1 VVMPKPLSYLF
12 RRRLLLIPLLLLA
25 LFVYCVPWSLPD
37 GLDLGNLHSLSRAN
51 IAYLIPKSPFGSWSK
66 DEPDEIWGLLHFV
79 TAGDNRML
87 SHSIGVHPDEPMPMS
102 VYLSEKDGDWE
113 SIERRFEGMPLVVFS
128 KTYCPFSRR
137 AKALLA
143 SYNLSPAATIVEVDL
158 RDDGDLIKHILTRL
172 TGRGTFPNAILNG
185 VSIGGSDDLHSLH
198 AQGHLQETL
207 ENAGI
212 HADGGRG

>member
-1 VVMPKPLSYLF
+1 
-12 RRRLLLIPLLLLA
+12 
-25 LFVYCVPWSLPD
+25 
-37 GLDLGNLHSLSRAN
+37 
-51 IAYLIPKSPFGSWSK
+51 
-66 DEPDEIWGLLHFV
+66 
-79 TAGDNRML
+79 
-87 SHSIGVHPDEPMPMS
+87 MPMS
-102 VYLSEKDGDWE
+102 VYRSEKDGAWE
-113 SIERRFEGMPLVVFS
+113 SIERRFEGMPLIVFS
-128 KTYCPFSRR
+128 KTYCPYSRR

-198 AQGHLQETL
+198 AQGRLQEII

-212 HADGGRG
+212 HTDGG